1 MKNEPKAEQAQK
13 ELERLGNEIATLS
26 ACIDAATH
34 RLLGLLAEFDRRGG
48 WNDGACRSCAHWLS
62 WRIGLDLGAAREKV
76 RVARALE
83 KLPQVSEALLRG
95 QISYSK
101 VRALTRVATPESEQK
116 LLETARFATASQ
128 VERIVRA
135 WRRVD
140 AVGEL
145 QQARRQNARRY
156 LDTFT
161 DEDGMLVVRARLT
174 PEVGA
179 AFLRAVEAAEER
191 LYRTAL
197 SPSGVGVG
205 PQAIS
210 RNEDRN
216 PSAETSPRERR
227 ADALGLVAESA
238 LGGGLDTGHRT
249 DRYQVVV
256 HVNEAVLA
264 DPSQPGRSHLE
275 DGVSVSAEIAR
286 RIACDS
292 SRVVMR
298 HGADGGV
305 LDVGR
310 KTRTVPP
317 ALRRALEQRDET
329 CRFPGC
335 GARVCHAHHLR
346 HWANG
351 GETKLTNLCKL
362 CHRHHACVHEG
373 GFRVELLPDGELRFY
388 RPDGRLI
395 PNAPERPALREDP
408 VAALMSSHRDRGLDV
423 EGWATQ
429 AYMTGEPLDLDWA
442 MVVLR
447 N

>member
-1 MKNEPKAEQAQK
+1 MKNEPKAEQTQQA
-13 ELERLGNEIATLS
+13 LERLGDEIATLS
-26 ACIDAATH
+26 ACIDATTH
-34 RLLGLLAEFDRRGG
+34 RLLVLLAEFDRRGG
-48 WNDGACRSCAHWLS
+48 WNDGGSRSCAHWLS

-83 KLPQVSEALLRG
+83 KLPQVSEALRRG
-95 QISYSK
+95 QLSYSK

-116 LLETARFATASQ
+116 LLETARYATASQ

-140 AVGEL
+140 AVEEL

-191 LYRTAL
+191 LYRK
-197 SPSGVGVG
+197 
-205 PQAIS
+205 
-210 RNEDRN
+210 EDRDV
-216 PSAETSPRERR
+216 PAETSPRERR
-227 ADALGLVAESA
+227 ADALGLIAESA
-238 LGGGLDTGHRT
+238 LGGGLDTGHRA
-249 DRYQVVV
+249 DRYQVIV
-256 HVNEAVLA
+256 HVDEAVLA
-264 DPSQPGRSHLE
+264 DPSQPGRSLLE
-275 DGVSVSAEIAR
+275 DGVSLSAEIAR
-286 RIACDS
+286 RIACDAGK
-292 SRVVMR
+292 VVMR

-317 ALRRALEQRDET
+317 ALRRALEQRDKT

-335 GARVCHAHHLR
+335 GSRVCDAHHLR

-351 GETKLTNLCKL
+351 GATKLTNTCLLCR
-362 CHRHHACVHEG
+362 RHHGCVHEG
-373 GFRVELLPDGELRFY
+373 GFRVERLPEGELRFY
-388 RPDGRLI
+388 RPDGRPI
-395 PNAPERPALREDP
+395 PHVPERPALREDA
-408 VAALMSSHRDRGLDV
+408 VTALMSSHRDQGLDID
-423 EGWATQ
+423 GWATQ